1 MYNCDTVQ
9 YSAEVEFNRVLVG
22 KILLTINKWKKIVF
36 FLFSTFDFS
45 TGLTT
50 SIPMN
55 YTFGQVHFKF
65 YYFMYGRNCTV
76 LDQM

>member
-9 YSAEVEFNRVLVG
+9 YSAEVELNRVLVG

-36 FLFSTFDFS
+36 FFPFSSSDFS

-50 SIPMN
+50 SIN
-55 YTFGQVHFKF
+55 YTFGQVHFFVHTILLIKIEF
-65 YYFMYGRNCTV
+65 YV
-76 LDQM
+76 W